1 MRLKNPARKRTSWFS
16 WKIVFVTDYEK
27 VKLRLNELRTLLK
40 NNKYSD
46 HIISNAFYN
55 TAKLQGIAPKPKNNF
70 NNIHLVTTFHEDVDN
85 KIIILKEK

>member
-1 MRLKNPARKRTSWFS
+1 M
-16 WKIVFVTDYEK
+16 
-27 VKLRLNELRTLLK
+27 LK

-55 TAKLQGIAPKPKNNF
+55 AAKLQGIAPKPKNNF
-70 NNIHLVTTFHEDVDN
+70 NNIPLVTTFHEDIDN